1 MNKEEEE
8 YSENKNILMEESE
21 EEENDEDFDED
32 SEDFDESDDETEEED
47 SDDDSEDESPYDN
60 SLSLEIYKD
69 LKASQERVKYLE
81 IELNRYKDRE
91 CYHRIKE
98 IKYLNKSINYVLYMS
113 MFYNLASSFYIVYLN
128 HLMFQR

>member
-21 EEENDEDFDED
+21 EEVDED
-32 SEDFDESDDETEEED
+32 SEDFDESDDETEED

>member
-1 MNKEEEE
+1 MNKEEE

-21 EEENDEDFDED
+21 EEKNDEDFDED

-47 SDDDSEDESPYDN
+47 SDDESNDEPLYN
-60 SLSLEIYKD
+60 NNLSLEIYKD
-69 LKASQERVKYLE
+69 LKSSQEKVKYLE

-98 IKYLNKSINYVLYMS
+98 IKFLNKSINYVLYMS
-113 MFYNLASSFYIVYLN
+113 LFYNFASSIYIVYLN
-128 HLMFQR
+128 HLMFQK